1 VVDWSGHDGLGTSR
15 RYRDM
20 AQRQLH
26 GISPCYELLCLGVA
40 DDDEMLARLDTVAPP
55 KRQPN
60 LLLAAVRYLDGPIDD
75 YPQFRTFV
83 LSRWDDVAAL
93 LQTRRTQTNEPR
105 RCATL
110 LPALAALPQPLA
122 LLEVGA
128 SAGLCLHPDR
138 FAYRYDDRPVLG
150 ASSVVF
156 DCRTSGPVPV
166 PAALP
171 SVVWR
176 AGLDLNPLDVRS
188 DDDVRWLSSL
198 VWPEQTDRFATL
210 RAAIEVARQD
220 PVPVHRGDL
229 LHDFVRL
236 AKSAPTAATLVVFCS
251 AVLAYLDVEQRAQ
264 FRRDVASVAAHRP
277 TVELTNEGPGV
288 VVDLP
293 TPAGAVPF
301 VLARDGVPLA
311 EASPHGEW
319 LRWFDASPVRG

>member
-1 VVDWSGHDGLGTSR
+1 
-15 RYRDM
+15 
-20 AQRQLH
+20 
-26 GISPCYELLCLGVA
+26 
-40 DDDEMLARLDTVAPP
+40 
-55 KRQPN
+55 
-60 LLLAAVRYLDGPIDD
+60 
-75 YPQFRTFV
+75 
-83 LSRWDDVAAL
+83 
-93 LQTRRTQTNEPR
+93 
-105 RCATL
+105 
-110 LPALAALPQPLA
+110 
-122 LLEVGA
+122 
-128 SAGLCLHPDR
+128 
-138 FAYRYDDRPVLG
+138 
-150 ASSVVF
+150 
-156 DCRTSGPVPV
+156 VPV

-319 LRWFDASPVRG
+319 LRWFDASPVGE